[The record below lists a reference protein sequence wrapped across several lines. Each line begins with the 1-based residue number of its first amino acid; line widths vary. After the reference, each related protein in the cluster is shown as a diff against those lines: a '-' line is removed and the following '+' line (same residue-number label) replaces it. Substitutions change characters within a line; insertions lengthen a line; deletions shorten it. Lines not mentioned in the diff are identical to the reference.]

1 LQKKKKKGT
10 KTAYS
15 AALIPK
21 VMSWGKKGFM
31 PSEMAALAGVTTRT
45 WVTWQEKYPGFATAC
60 QLALQYSEHFV
71 MDACRRRLGEGS
83 DTLIKFLL
91 SSKFGYA
98 EKSTMEVIG
107 DSKVEVSFAS
117 LKKPKQVPTV
127 E

>member
-1 LQKKKKKGT
+1 MKKSKKKT
-10 KTAYS
+10 KVAYD

-21 VMSWGKKGFM
+21 VLSWGKKGFM
-31 PSEMAALAGVTTRT
+31 PNEMAALAGVTTRT
-45 WVTWQEKYPGFATAC
+45 WVTWQDKYPGFATAC
-60 QLALQYSEHFV
+60 QMAMQHAEGHV
-71 MDACRRRLGEGS
+71 MAACRRRLSEGS

-107 DSKVEVSFAS
+107 DTKVEVSFAS
-117 LKKPKQVPTV
+117 LKKPKQVPPV